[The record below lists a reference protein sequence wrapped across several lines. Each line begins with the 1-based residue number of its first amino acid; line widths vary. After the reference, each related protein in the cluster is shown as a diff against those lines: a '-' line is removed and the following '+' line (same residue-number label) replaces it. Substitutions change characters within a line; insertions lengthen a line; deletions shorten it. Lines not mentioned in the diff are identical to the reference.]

1 MDWWRIIFIGFLL
14 GLIFFI
20 FFLAFFTREPRLEK
34 KKIDSNVVLSPS
46 YGTIFK
52 IINDE
57 KGYIHIIIILNL
69 FDIHTQYYPIH
80 GKVIEQIYDANGN
93 FHLVYEL
100 FKSSQNEKVITTI
113 EPVSSNIPGN
123 IIVQQIAGM
132 FVRRI
137 ETSLTQV
144 PEDVSAGQKLGR
156 IRFGSRVDLIVPRE
170 GFVLN
175 VSEGQEVLGPE
186 TIIGE
191 YK

>member
-14 GLIFFI
+14 VLIFFI

-34 KKIDSNVVLSPS
+34 KKIDSNFVLSPS

-93 FHLVYEL
+93 FHLV
-100 FKSSQNEKVITTI
+100 
-113 EPVSSNIPGN
+113 
-123 IIVQQIAGM
+123 
-132 FVRRI
+132 
-137 ETSLTQV
+137 
-144 PEDVSAGQKLGR
+144 
-156 IRFGSRVDLIVPRE
+156 
-170 GFVLN
+170 
-175 VSEGQEVLGPE
+175 
-186 TIIGE
+186 
-191 YK
+191 